1 MANREL
7 WKFVEFLSLL
17 SKYPTIAADSKL
29 ILLAAEK
36 IGFKDNKVLH
46 RIAQVQ

>member
-1 MANREL
+1 MTDKEL

-29 ILLAAEK
+29 ILLAAKRLDFRDEK
-36 IGFKDNKVLH
+36 ILH
-46 RIAQVQ
+46 QIIQVQ